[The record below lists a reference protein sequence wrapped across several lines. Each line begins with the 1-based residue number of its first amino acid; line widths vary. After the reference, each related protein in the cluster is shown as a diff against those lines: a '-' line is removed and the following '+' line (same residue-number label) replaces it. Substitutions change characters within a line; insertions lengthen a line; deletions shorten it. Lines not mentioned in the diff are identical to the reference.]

1 MLTAEQSQII
11 SCDAQMIRITAFAG
25 TGKTT
30 TLREFASARPKK
42 RALLIVFNS
51 DAAKAIRQI
60 MPWHVD
66 VKTSHSLAFQA
77 IARNWRRE
85 KINRS
90 PSALYI
96 RDAGIARDYEQARH
110 IKDAIN
116 AFCYSSALDIV
127 QWAREYYSARSRE
140 LSRIGE
146 HAFVFGLM
154 KLWDILA
161 DPNSLVGSHDVYF
174 KLWQM
179 SRPKLGYDLIM
190 VDEAQDTN
198 DALLDIISLQQ
209 HAQQVI
215 VGDSHQA
222 IYGFRGAKDIMSA
235 INGQRLYLTNSFRFG
250 PEIAELATDF
260 LAVFKSESKSLKGG
274 ASWQSRVLEPG
285 EKPPKEGKKAI
296 ICRTNAA
303 VFSRAARACAV
314 NNSRSLNVNI
324 PDEALSDIVDAY
336 YLLSGQRDLVKNFLM
351 KKFASF
357 GEMMDYAE
365 SSGDLEL
372 MMRCR
377 IVEKHQHDNIP
388 ELAQKIRELHDPD
401 AQLTITTAH
410 RAKGLEWDHVV
421 LEDDFM
427 SVMNGDEPAVPSG
440 GNDEYLLPQEEANLY
455 YVAMTRAKSTLLVNV
470 SLRQFTRW
478 KRLESW

>member
-1 MLTAEQSQII
+1 MLTEEQAQIV
-11 SCDAQMIRITAFAG
+11 SCNAQTIRITAFAG

-30 TLREFASARPKK
+30 TLREFAAARPGK
-42 RALLIVFNS
+42 RTLLIVFNR
-51 DAAKAIRQI
+51 DAAQSIRNI
-60 MPWHVD
+60 MPAHVD

-90 PSALYI
+90 PSPLYI

-116 AFCYSSALDIV
+116 EFCFSNALDIE
-127 QWAREYYSARSRE
+127 QWARGYYSGKSRE
-140 LSRIGE
+140 LSSRIGE
-146 HAFVFGLM
+146 SAFVFGLM

-179 SRPKLGYDLIM
+179 SRPKLNYDVIL

-209 HAQQVI
+209 HAQRVV

-222 IYGFRGAKDIMSA
+222 IYGFRGAKDIMSMV
-235 INGQRLYLTNSFRFG
+235 NGQRLYLTNSFRFG

-260 LAVFKSESKSLKGG
+260 LSVFKSESKSLKGG

-336 YLLSGQRDLVKNFLM
+336 YLLSGQRERVKNVLM

-388 ELAQKIRELHDPD
+388 ELAQKIRELHDPN

-410 RAKGLEWDHVV
+410 RAKGLEWDHVI

-427 SVMNGDEPAVPSG
+427 SAMRGDEPAVPSG

-455 YVAMTRAKSTLLVNV
+455 YVAMTRARSTLLLNE

-478 KRLESW
+478 KKESW